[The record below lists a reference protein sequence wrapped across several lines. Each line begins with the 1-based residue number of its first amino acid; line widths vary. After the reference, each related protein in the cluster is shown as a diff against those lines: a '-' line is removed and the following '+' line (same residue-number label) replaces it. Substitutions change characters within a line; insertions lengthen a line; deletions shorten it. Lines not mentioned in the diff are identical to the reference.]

1 MGKSKLETTIS
12 DSLYSSGTEY
22 DRTHKQYMRSM
33 VPVSPPLR
41 ILDIGCGTG
50 VNAAVLAQHG
60 HHIVGVDL
68 SSVAIEQYRARG
80 FEGYVCDIESE
91 PLPFT
96 AGSFDLVYASEVIE
110 HCADTAAFLQE
121 LNRTLQPGGQLLL
134 STTNSAFWPFR
145 VLGAMGYTLTD
156 VQHPGHVRFF
166 SRHGLANAIQQAGFE
181 IKQIAARH
189 MYVVLSKTIGDPI
202 AAVLKS
208 IGFRQ
213 ETRFAK
219 GDYFWQFSRLA
230 PAASSFWADTF
241 VIRAIKS
248 PAQ

>member
-1 MGKSKLETTIS
+1 MGKSKLETAIS
-12 DSLYSSGTEY
+12 DGLYASGTEY

-33 VPVSPPLR
+33 VPRAPKLR

-50 VNAAVLAQHG
+50 VNATFLSENG
-60 HHIVGVDL
+60 HHVVGVDL
-68 SSVAIEQYRARG
+68 SPVAIEQYRARG

-91 PLPFT
+91 PLPFE

-121 LNRTLQPGGQLLL
+121 LNRLLRPGGQLLL

-145 VLGAMGYTLTD
+145 ILGILGHTATD

-166 SRHGLANAIQQAGFE
+166 SRRGLSDAIEKAGFKIE
-181 IKQIAARH
+181 DLAARH
-189 MYVVLSKTIGDPI
+189 MYCVLAKGIGDPI
-202 AAVLKS
+202 APFLKA

-213 ETRFAK
+213 ETRFSK
-219 GDYFWQFSRLA
+219 GDYFWQLGRMA
-230 PAASSFWADTF
+230 PSASSFWADTF
-241 VIRAIKS
+241 VVRALKKR
-248 PAQ
+248 